1 MGKVVNRRR
10 AAVLGATARW
20 VFWGSLL
27 AFFFFPLI
35 AMARFAFQTVPVVN
49 LSTETLGQG
58 WTIRALVD
66 VFTDPGTAQ
75 SMGLSLQ
82 LTLLTGLLALGA
94 IIPVAVLAELFAPRL
109 KPVIMAFTLLPWL
122 VPPVALVVGVAATF
136 REVAPWFLSW
146 PLSLSFFYALWVL
159 PFTYRAIDGQLRL
172 IGAKTLYEAAQSV
185 GSSTPVFIWKVILP
199 SLKPA
204 LFVSSM
210 LIIALVIGE
219 FTFAALL
226 LKETLPVYLLNFQNS
241 NIRAGFALGLLVM
254 LATAVALAVVART
267 LRKRGQSFSLV
278 GVSR

>member
-1 MGKVVNRRR
+1 
-10 AAVLGATARW
+10 
-20 VFWGSLL
+20 
-27 AFFFFPLI
+27 
-35 AMARFAFQTVPVVN
+35 
-49 LSTETLGQG
+49 
-58 WTIRALVD
+58 
-66 VFTDPGTAQ
+66 
-75 SMGLSLQ
+75 MGLSLQ

-267 LRKRGQSFSLV
+267 LRKRGQSFSLE

>member
-1 MGKVVNRRR
+1 MSRRGTI
-10 AAVLGATARW
+10 VGSTARW
-20 VFWGSLL
+20 VFWGALL
-27 AFFFFPLI
+27 AFFFLPLI

-49 LSTETLGQG
+49 LSAETLAQG
-58 WTIRALVD
+58 WTVKALVD

-94 IIPVAVLAELFAPRL
+94 IIPIAVLAELFAPAL

-185 GSSTPVFIWKVILP
+185 GASTPVFVWKIILP
-199 SLKPA
+199 SLRPA

-210 LIIALVIGE
+210 LIVALVIGE

-254 LATAVALAVVART
+254 LATAGALAVVAGT
-267 LRKRGQSFSLV
+267 LRRRGQSFSLV

>member
-1 MGKVVNRRR
+1 MIVGS
-10 AAVLGATARW
+10 TARW
-20 VFWGSLL
+20 AFWGALL
-27 AFFFFPLI
+27 AFFFLPLI

-49 LSTETLGQG
+49 LSAETLAKG
-58 WTIRALVD
+58 WTVKALVD

-82 LTLLTGLLALGA
+82 LTLLTGLLALGV
-94 IIPVAVLAELFAPRL
+94 IIPIAVLAELFAPAL

-185 GSSTPVFIWKVILP
+185 GASTPVFVWNIILP
-199 SLKPA
+199 SLRPA

-210 LIIALVIGE
+210 LIVALVIGE

-254 LATAVALAVVART
+254 LATAGALAVVART